1 MPANLPPT
9 YFEEEKRLRDA
20 KNPDD
25 KIAIVERMLAIVPH
39 HKGTDHLIAQL
50 RAKISKL
57 REERERRPQAQRKL
71 DLLYNIKKEG
81 AGQVLFIGL
90 PNSGKSALVSALSG
104 EHLEV
109 GDYPYTTR
117 VLQTRMMRYED
128 IWIQLVDT
136 PALGDESQSM
146 WFGNMLRKADVITVV
161 LCLSDALEVEYELVM
176 EEIKKQLPY
185 IEEEQRS
192 LLRVVN
198 KADLTVH
205 AQSMEKFE
213 KKQVRGTGIIPV
225 SAIQDIN
232 LHLLKRTIFESLEII
247 RVYSKLPG
255 KKPDLDAPF
264 VLKKGSTT
272 LDLAMK
278 VHKDFLAKLRYAKLW
293 RGIDSSTRGRISTDT
308 RLAGV
313 PVSEHNGMMVSKD
326 FVLEDRDVIE
336 LHL

>member
-9 YFEEEKRLRDA
+9 YFEEEKRLRDT

-25 KIAIVERMLAIVPH
+25 KIAIIERMLAIVPH

-57 REERERRPQAQRKL
+57 REESERRPQAQRKL

-81 AGQVLFIGL
+81 AGQVLFIGF
-90 PNSGKSALVSALSG
+90 PNSGKSALVGALSG
-104 EHLEV
+104 EPFEV
-109 GDYPYTTR
+109 ADYPYTTR
-117 VLQTRMMRYED
+117 ILQTRMMRYED
-128 IWIQLVDT
+128 IWIQLIDT

-146 WFGNMLRKADVITVV
+146 WFGNMLRKADVIALV
-161 LCLSDALEVEYELVM
+161 LSLSDALEVEYELVM

-185 IEEEQRS
+185 VEEEQRS
-192 LLRVVN
+192 LVTVVN
-198 KADLTVH
+198 KADLT
-205 AQSMEKFE
+205 AYAPSMEAFE
-213 KKQVRGTGIIPV
+213 KKLVSAKGRVIPV
-225 SAIQDIN
+225 SATQDMN
-232 LHLLKRTIFESLEII
+232 LYLLKRTIFESLGII

-255 KKPDLDAPF
+255 KKPDLGAPF

-272 LDLAMK
+272 LDLAVK
-278 VHKDFLAKLRYAKLW
+278 VHKDFVAKLRYAKLW
-293 RGIDSSTRGRISTDT
+293 RGT
-308 RLAGV
+308 
-313 PVSEHNGMMVSKD
+313 EHNGMMVSKD